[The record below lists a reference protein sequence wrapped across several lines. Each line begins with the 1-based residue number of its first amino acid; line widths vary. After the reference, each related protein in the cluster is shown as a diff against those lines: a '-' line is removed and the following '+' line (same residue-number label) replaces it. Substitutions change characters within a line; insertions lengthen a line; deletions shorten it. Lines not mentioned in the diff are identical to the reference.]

1 MSTDSFY
8 ASDSLN
14 DVLDPEIFSD
24 DFAVSKKLQNIVV
37 EIFQDNKR
45 TICDLNAYEIK
56 TERCEVLTFSTLS
69 RNINPFLWKKQG
81 YPQISVVLDKSVMW
95 ECEGPEGGRKIEKLS
110 VDFVDSTA
118 IVTIETADMTETD
131 NQ

>member
-1 MSTDSFY
+1 
-8 ASDSLN
+8 
-14 DVLDPEIFSD
+14 
-24 DFAVSKKLQNIVV
+24 
-37 EIFQDNKR
+37 
-45 TICDLNAYEIK
+45 
-56 TERCEVLTFSTLS
+56 
-69 RNINPFLWKKQG
+69 LWKKQG

-118 IVTIETADMTETD
+118 IVTIETVDMTETD